1 MITNIFLAELKVVVV
16 QEAYWH
22 MCLPPCCLVKLLSGF
37 IQATAEDYKIENGRN
52 TEGSFLI
59 CQFEREKFTAS
70 MAIARLN
77 SGSATDLDIG
87 KDFLSSWKSISVAED
102 MDFDFGSVTK
112 GNKKT
117 FSFDKMDMDFNLDGD
132 FDKISSFKVDM
143 SDLDISSDTKKLE
156 NPRKKSKE
164 VPAGESHQGKTDCFA
179 FPFDFNELDNISFES
194 TLMKEDRKSK
204 KAQDREE
211 SLNRSESE
219 GSGLQLIDDVGA
231 SKEGITRNLSASGT
245 LITSKNDIQLDSM
258 NEDATVENESCTSKS
273 AKTIEQIAIRGTR
286 TSLEKTIST
295 SPQETKQE
303 SSRPLKTTSPEP
315 YAQETMLDLSVKSL
329 SRNASTQDTGSDL
342 QEVSTVPA
350 EMTTSPGGGQN
361 VRVKSIAGLGTN
373 YENVQLEN
381 LPPEQMASSQNINS
395 ERNKSAR
402 DNHALTC
409 DKDATEPAQGDL
421 RYERASVTTISRQLL
436 HHTQPN
442 SENQDSNAKLLSAP
456 VNWLDNLPR
465 SSLYLNKQLCK
476 ACTESWQL
484 DNVEQQ
490 THDANDAQSGNKL
503 AGISSSHP
511 RELTR
516 SEPIETGSQESVK
529 SLSSTWSGIYTM
541 NAHSIHEVLLEGVN
555 TDGTESGGELFAT
568 SRVHDH
574 DAKKGEIVLEGSEKN
589 IKALTTFSSHIN
601 PSNLSERTNK
611 STSQGVNPR
620 LSVSSMKSLQSTKKI
635 CVERNKISAP
645 NSGTRTPDLST
656 LRISRDRGSNT
667 DPLKSRF
674 QRDINSLG
682 DSGQN
687 MELQENGESKMAHSA
702 DIQRHISPTPTLKR
716 KTFEKSNA
724 DLLTLNPAKRLSES
738 PKDNRVIDKQVFYH
752 ENVADDNTRNVIS
765 DYEIPTLGIP
775 RDVNTAEL
783 ETPLAM
789 ESESNVEKAEACT
802 KELEDLMICYV
813 TFFSVQ
819 LLVLFAAILWST
831 GAVCAPISLSS
842 KLSCINLIGVKR
854 CNVSIN
860 VLDLCYS
867 ATTNFCLFSCD
878 KATGVHEI

>member
-1 MITNIFLAELKVVVV
+1 MAETQKGASSSANSK
-16 QEAYWH
+16 E
-22 MCLPPCCLVKLLSGF
+22 KSSLL
-37 IQATAEDYKIENGRN
+37 
-52 TEGSFLI
+52 
-59 CQFEREKFTAS
+59 
-70 MAIARLN
+70 
-77 SGSATDLDIG
+77 DLDIG

-303 SSRPLKTTSPEP
+303 SSRPLKTTSPES

-381 LPPEQMASSQNINS
+381 LPPEQMSSSQNINS

-409 DKDATEPAQGDL
+409 DKYAAEPAQGDL

-456 VNWLDNLPR
+456 VNCGTTVNKSVPENDRESGVIR
-465 SSLYLNKQLCK
+465 SKFFK
-476 ACTESWQL
+476 RAGETESQL
-484 DNVEQQ
+484 QKVP
-490 THDANDAQSGNKL
+490 L
-503 AGISSSHP
+503 SH
-511 RELTR
+511 
-516 SEPIETGSQESVK
+516 
-529 SLSSTWSGIYTM
+529 
-541 NAHSIHEVLLEGVN
+541 
-555 TDGTESGGELFAT
+555 
-568 SRVHDH
+568 
-574 DAKKGEIVLEGSEKN
+574 
-589 IKALTTFSSHIN
+589 
-601 PSNLSERTNK
+601 
-611 STSQGVNPR
+611 
-620 LSVSSMKSLQSTKKI
+620 KKI
-635 CVERNKISAP
+635 VSF
-645 NSGTRTPDLST
+645 
-656 LRISRDRGSNT
+656 GS
-667 DPLKSRF
+667 K
-674 QRDINSLG
+674 
-682 DSGQN
+682 
-687 MELQENGESKMAHSA
+687 
-702 DIQRHISPTPTLKR
+702 
-716 KTFEKSNA
+716 
-724 DLLTLNPAKRLSES
+724 
-738 PKDNRVIDKQVFYH
+738 
-752 ENVADDNTRNVIS
+752 
-765 DYEIPTLGIP
+765 GIG
-775 RDVNTAEL
+775 
-783 ETPLAM
+783 
-789 ESESNVEKAEACT
+789 
-802 KELEDLMICYV
+802 
-813 TFFSVQ
+813 SVQ
-819 LLVLFAAILWST
+819 LSHAAENRRD
-831 GAVCAPISLSS
+831 A
-842 KLSCINLIGVKR
+842 
-854 CNVSIN
+854 
-860 VLDLCYS
+860 
-867 ATTNFCLFSCD
+867 
-878 KATGVHEI
+878 